1 MIQSKFFHVLRSQFP
16 EAWVDGAVRDKD
28 LKVFLNLVNLAL
40 QRIPKMVR
48 DDRGAT
54 VMTIFSQI
62 LPLLAEERLQ

>member
-1 MIQSKFFHVLRSQFP
+1 MIQSKLFHVLRSQFP
-16 EAWVDGAVRDKD
+16 EAWVGGAVRDKD
-28 LKVFLNLVNLAL
+28 LKVLLNLVNLAL